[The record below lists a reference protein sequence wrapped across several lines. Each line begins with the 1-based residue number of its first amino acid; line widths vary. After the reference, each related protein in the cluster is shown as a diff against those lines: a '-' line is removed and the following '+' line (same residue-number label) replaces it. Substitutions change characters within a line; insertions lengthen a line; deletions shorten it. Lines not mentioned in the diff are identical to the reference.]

1 MLAHV
6 LSSGCSHTRCIAC
19 VHVTNSPDQNAQS
32 TPSHDREATHA
43 LHTRASRGPKGSN
56 AYALQ
61 PMGRPAM
68 GCALMAKGVAH
79 TRQYASRHAPKNGYA
94 EQTAG
99 AFPFVPFPFLRWQRW
114 RTPHTTMCQ
123 RDVECIMT
131 THHHSSLTHR
141 AHYHWHKHSQH
152 STITSLFLIHPCLFS
167 ASVVVMSHFTS
178 RCHNVV
184 CGACRVLVDRYDSQ
198 YGTCSNYC
206 AAVGRECVWA
216 AEEEGDSCAVQ
227 YESSCTLPIGN
238 GTTSDALC
246 ECGTHSSDVTFV
258 ALPSCTHACT
268 TQPTTCAELL

>member
-1 MLAHV
+1 MVPKHDALVGVGVPSQRGGLSAVSDQRPGAVGHV
-6 LSSGCSHTRCIAC
+6 YAVHGSGTFVWDADHETERHRVLCSSHTPGDAGNGDAGSDDA
-19 VHVTNSPDQNAQS
+19 VTCDTSSWPDV
-32 TPSHDREATHA
+32 D
-43 LHTRASRGPKGSN
+43 
-56 AYALQ
+56 
-61 PMGRPAM
+61 
-68 GCALMAKGVAH
+68 
-79 TRQYASRHAPKNGYA
+79 NG
-94 EQTAG
+94 
-99 AFPFVPFPFLRWQRW
+99 
-114 RTPHTTMCQ
+114 
-123 RDVECIMT
+123 
-131 THHHSSLTHR
+131 
-141 AHYHWHKHSQH
+141 
-152 STITSLFLIHPCLFS
+152 
-167 ASVVVMSHFTS
+167 
-178 RCHNVV
+178 VV